1 MAPLTPTGLLSGA
14 QQVSSLHVSS
24 LPTIPSPTTPRRSGC
39 LARFCNRTYR
49 RGESQDPSHPL
60 RQGIANVNWA
70 SPRTRRLA
78 ATTGRIEFVILRT
91 DCSPSDALHLPS
103 QGRSSGRLR
112 DPSQAPTGTSTLL
125 VRYTYDRTSPPAPA
139 GGFYGSDMTK
149 SPGRKSGDNASLGE
163 PVFAWHAERGS
174 RTCRVTCH
182 EIIGWRRSR
191 GTGCGAR
198 ARVLAT
204 RPRSARSRGGRN
216 NGCRCPSHT

>member
-24 LPTIPSPTTPRRSGC
+24 LPTIPSPTTPRRSSC

-125 VRYTYDRTSPPAPA
+125 VRYTYDRTCPRTSVRGFSSWMTQPDQSHATDLRPALTSGRP
-139 GGFYGSDMTK
+139 GG
-149 SPGRKSGDNASLGE
+149 
-163 PVFAWHAERGS
+163 RGS
-174 RTCRVTCH
+174 H
-182 EIIGWRRSR
+182 
-191 GTGCGAR
+191 GAGSPV
-198 ARVLAT
+198 A
-204 RPRSARSRGGRN
+204 P
-216 NGCRCPSHT
+216 

>member
-1 MAPLTPTGLLSGA
+1 MAPLSPTGLLSGA

-24 LPTIPSPTTPRRSGC
+24 LPTIPSPTTPRRSSC

-125 VRYTYDRTSPPAPA
+125 VRYTYDRTSPPASA
-139 GGFYGSDMTK
+139 GGFY
-149 SPGRKSGDNASLGE
+149 L
-163 PVFAWHAERGS
+163 ER
-174 RTCRVTCH
+174 RVT
-182 EIIGWRRSR
+182 R
-191 GTGCGAR
+191 GYRVGMARWAVVMPGVPRLPPGAFI
-198 ARVLAT
+198 VPC
-204 RPRSARSRGGRN
+204 RPRPACIQKATMN
-216 NGCRCPSHT
+216 CVWMAVPV

>member
-24 LPTIPSPTTPRRSGC
+24 LPAIPSPTTHHRPGC

-125 VRYTYDRTSPPAPA
+125 VRYTHDRRVPRLPP
-139 GGFYGSDMTK
+139 
-149 SPGRKSGDNASLGE
+149 
-163 PVFAWHAERGS
+163 
-174 RTCRVTCH
+174 
-182 EIIGWRRSR
+182 
-191 GTGCGAR
+191 GAFMR
-198 ARVLAT
+198 QCIQ
-204 RPRSARSRGGRN
+204 ARSVSDGISRRTLIPPG
-216 NGCRCPSHT
+216 

>member
-24 LPTIPSPTTPRRSGC
+24 LPTIPSPTTPRRSSC

-125 VRYTYDRTSPPAPA
+125 VRYTYDRTSPPASA
-139 GGFYGSDMTK
+139 GGFYEEGAQAPRPNK
-149 SPGRKSGDNASLGE
+149 SPERKRRDRHHQRRQGTRRPTRRAS
-163 PVFAWHAERGS
+163 AMQQWR
-174 RTCRVTCH
+174 
-182 EIIGWRRSR
+182 RRSR
-191 GTGCGAR
+191 AR
-198 ARVLAT
+198 WPL
-204 RPRSARSRGGRN
+204 P
-216 NGCRCPSHT
+216 

>member
-24 LPTIPSPTTPRRSGC
+24 LPTIPSPTTPRRSSC

-125 VRYTYDRTSPPAPA
+125 VRYTYDRTCP
-139 GGFYGSDMTK
+139 
-149 SPGRKSGDNASLGE
+149 
-163 PVFAWHAERGS
+163 
-174 RTCRVTCH
+174 
-182 EIIGWRRSR
+182 
-191 GTGCGAR
+191 R
-198 ARVLAT
+198 A
-204 RPRSARSRGGRN
+204 SARGFLSKACQAQKRACPASYAKMPFTTCPCTSVSLN
-216 NGCRCPSHT
+216 CRPW

>member
-14 QQVSSLHVSS
+14 RQVSSLHVSS
-24 LPTIPSPTTPRRSGC
+24 LPTIPSPTTPRRSSC

-49 RGESQDPSHPL
+49 RGGSQDPSHPF

-125 VRYTYDRTSPPAPA
+125 VRYTHDRTSPPASAGGLYSSQEAPDGSPGTPGRWALPGQHGTLGGVRARCPPASA
-139 GGFYGSDMTK
+139 GGFDSRNT
-149 SPGRKSGDNASLGE
+149 LG
-163 PVFAWHAERGS
+163 
-174 RTCRVTCH
+174 
-182 EIIGWRRSR
+182 
-191 GTGCGAR
+191 
-198 ARVLAT
+198 
-204 RPRSARSRGGRN
+204 
-216 NGCRCPSHT
+216 HTQ